1 MENAVGALKIAFAIL
16 IFMIGLALLFSMTA
30 QARETASFLISE
42 VDGTKY
48 YNYYEEA
55 TEETMD
61 NNGNRLVTLQDII
74 PVLYRYSEE
83 NYGVTI
89 VNKDG
94 EIVARFDLDTETACN
109 NWVNASDYTKYNFIT
124 ETNKIYEDVNALA
137 SRIDSNEVDLID
149 IDAYTTFDDN
159 NELTYCRIDSEEMT
173 DLFKKLYGQ
182 TTSDTIRRDYYCY
195 WVGTMGWTAQRVDS
209 DLSRNRC

>member
-16 IFMIGLALLFSMTA
+16 IFMIGLAMLFTMTS

-42 VDGTKY
+42 VDNTKY

-61 NNGNRLVTLQDII
+61 QNGNRIVMLEDII

-89 VNKDG
+89 VDKDG

-109 NWVNASDYTKYNFIT
+109 NWVNASDYSKYNFIT

-149 IDAYTTFDDN
+149 INAYTQFDDN

-173 DLFKKLYGQ
+173 DLFKKIYGQ
-182 TTSDTIRRDYYCY
+182 VTSDTIRRNYYCY

-209 DLSRNRC
+209 DLSRN